1 MKQEIVLVRYR
12 MSQSNLALVMATLA
26 EFLCYHFFSY
36 FKIIL
41 LSYQSLLS
49 KNLILEQVNIP
60 SKIWKV
66 PEKLGFSIRQANFQP
81 IKHQDGHI
89 SRNELAKMEIY
100 FFGTKVLCAP
110 PRHHWDCC
118 GLQLAYQERKKHS
131 GWRGVVYLTEIL
143 VSTPF

>member
-1 MKQEIVLVRYR
+1 MKLNRQIFLVRYR
-12 MSQSNLALVMATLA
+12 MSQSNLALVMATMA

-41 LSYQSLLS
+41 LSYQSKS
-49 KNLILEQVNIP
+49 LIMEQVNIP
-60 SKIWKV
+60 SKIQKV

-118 GLQLAYQERKKHS
+118 GLQLAYQERS
-131 GWRGVVYLTEIL
+131 TVVGE
-143 VSTPF
+143 VSCI

>member
-1 MKQEIVLVRYR
+1 MECPRVTQPMQWLQWPSSSVITVFLLQNNNTICSDFINTNLIMKQ
-12 MSQSNLALVMATLA
+12 A
-26 EFLCYHFFSY
+26 
-36 FKIIL
+36 
-41 LSYQSLLS
+41 
-49 KNLILEQVNIP
+49 NIP

-118 GLQLAYQERKKHS
+118 GLQLAYQERKKYS

-143 VSTPF
+143 VSTPLCTV